1 MTGLRNKNFIKIIL
15 TKAPVIL
22 LFVSVLND
30 YDFNYLSLKYFSFNF
45 SYILIFYYSLK
56 KSESLGYTYI
66 FIAGLFNDVVT
77 GTPVGLSSLM
87 YLILCVAA
95 SYLRNITLRPSLL
108 KDCIFFLL
116 TILII
121 NSLLFLSL
129 KFIFNFE
136 LNYFDQI
143 IMCAHYSHGVL
154 IRYSVYSQYTY
165 TVCPCKVAYVLPRE
179 GTCTCICT
187 FGCCV

>member
-1 MTGLRNKNFIKIIL
+1 MTELRNKNLIRKILSNI
-15 TKAPVIL
+15 PIL
-22 LFVSVLND
+22 LLFISVLNNF
-30 YDFNYLSLKYFSFNF
+30 DFNHLGLKYFSFNF

-77 GTPVGLSSLM
+77 GTPMGLSSLM

-95 SYLRNITLRPSLL
+95 SYLRNITLRPSLIN
-108 KDCIFFLL
+108 DCIFFLI

-121 NSLLFLSL
+121 NSLLFVSL
-129 KFIFNFE
+129 NFIFNYE

-143 IMCAHYSHGVL
+143 IN
-154 IRYSVYSQYTY
+154 ITY
-165 TVCPCKVAYVLPRE
+165 TFLFYFLFSNLFDFFEKYLVGRNNAR
-179 GTCTCICT
+179 
-187 FGCCV
+187 

>member
-15 TKAPVIL
+15 SKAPVIL
-22 LFVSVLND
+22 LFISVLND

-77 GTPVGLSSLM
+77 GTPIGLSSLI

-121 NSLLFLSL
+121 NSLLFVSL
-129 KFIFNFE
+129 NFIFNYE

-143 IMCAHYSHGVL
+143 VN
-154 IRYSVYSQYTY
+154 V
-165 TVCPCKVAYVLPRE
+165 
-179 GTCTCICT
+179 TCT
-187 FGCCV
+187 FLFYFLFSNLFDFFENYFVSKNNAR

>member
-1 MTGLRNKNFIKIIL
+1 MTELRNKNLIRKILSNI
-15 TKAPVIL
+15 PIL
-22 LFVSVLND
+22 LLFISVLNNF
-30 YDFNYLSLKYFSFNF
+30 DFNHLGLKYFSFNF

-77 GTPVGLSSLM
+77 GTPMGLSSLM

-95 SYLRNITLRPSLL
+95 SYLRNITLRPSLIN
-108 KDCIFFLL
+108 DCIFFLI

-121 NSLLFLSL
+121 NSLMFVSL
-129 KFIFNFE
+129 NFIFDYE

-143 IMCAHYSHGVL
+143 IN
-154 IRYSVYSQYTY
+154 ITY
-165 TVCPCKVAYVLPRE
+165 TFLFYFLFSNLFDFFEKYLVGRNNAR
-179 GTCTCICT
+179 
-187 FGCCV
+187 

>member
-121 NSLLFLSL
+121 NSLLFISL
-129 KFIFNFE
+129 NFIFNYE
-136 LNYFDQI
+136 LGYFDQI
-143 IMCAHYSHGVL
+143 INITFTFLFYFLFSNLFDFFESHFVRNNNAG
-154 IRYSVYSQYTY
+154 
-165 TVCPCKVAYVLPRE
+165 
-179 GTCTCICT
+179 
-187 FGCCV
+187 